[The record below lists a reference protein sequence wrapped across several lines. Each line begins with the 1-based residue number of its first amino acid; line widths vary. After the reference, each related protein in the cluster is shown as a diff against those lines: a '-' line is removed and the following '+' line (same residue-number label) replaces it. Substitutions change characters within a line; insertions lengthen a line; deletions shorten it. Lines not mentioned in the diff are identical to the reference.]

1 MHRVE
6 QWLFWKFG
14 EVAVLLCKNILKFDH
29 SALSTVLILAL
40 FVMALP
46 NKCMKQSWTILTIEI
61 SPSIHWFLPGLF
73 PAHRW
78 SFWMSHCTTY
88 CARLSLVL
96 CQAVVH
102 VCSRL
107 ACILRAATCCVR
119 QRESCSRSLNI
130 LKASMPMVLSQSSRL
145 LFLASHRMEM
155 TRECKIPSRFSLEIH
170 IFSTFAWS
178 VPMLVPKHNSRFSS
192 FLQHTLLV
200 MMID

>member
-73 PAHRW
+73 PARRW

-102 VCSRL
+102 VCSRPGVHPHSSHV
-107 ACILRAATCCVR
+107 LRETA
-119 QRESCSRSLNI
+119 RELQQVSQHFEGKHVNGSLSEQQV
-130 LKASMPMVLSQSSRL
+130 A
-145 LFLASHRMEM
+145 LF
-155 TRECKIPSRFSLEIH
+155 
-170 IFSTFAWS
+170 
-178 VPMLVPKHNSRFSS
+178 S
-192 FLQHTLLV
+192 FTSYGN
-200 MMID
+200 D